1 MFKMT
6 DEQLVALAKSS
17 HSEAVGEL
25 YERYFDAIYRYF
37 YFQVNFSR
45 ETAEDLTQD
54 TFMDMAKSVTR
65 FRGESSFKNW
75 LYTLAKYKLNSHL
88 KQKYSLPTVS
98 LFESLADKE
107 VWIDP
112 VEQTHKITLLDNL
125 LNTLKPKE
133 KKLIILRYLRGFS
146 VKEAANKLS
155 LTESNVKVMCLRS
168 LKKLQKTVT

>member
-1 MFKMT
+1 MT

-25 YERYFDAIYRYF
+25 YERYFDAIYRFF

-45 ETAEDLTQD
+45 EAAEDLTQD
-54 TFMDMAKSVTR
+54 TFINMAKSITS

-75 LYTLAKYKLNSHL
+75 LYTLAKYKLNSYL
-88 KQKYSLPTVS
+88 KQKYALPTVS
-98 LFESLADKE
+98 IFESLADKE

-112 VEQTHKITLLDNL
+112 AEQIKKITLLNNL
-125 LNTLKPKE
+125 LNTLRPTE
-133 KKLIILRYLRGFS
+133 KKLMVLRYIRGFT
-146 VKEAANKLS
+146 VKEAAKKLS